1 MATLSFKTKFPM
13 KKILKEIIR
22 EIEDRKKGSLK
33 GKRTGEY
40 RIGLTHAINIIN
52 NKLYEIKNGI
62 S

>member
-1 MATLSFKTKFPM
+1 MEKVLKQ
-13 KKILKEIIR
+13 IIKEIK
-22 EIEDRKKGSLK
+22 ERKKESLK
-33 GKRTGEY
+33 GKRSGEY